1 MNNIKWWVR
10 EHDEAVIGSVICTFI
25 LSFILFLAVPVKDSM
40 MVEATWWTWDIPVEI
55 YTAKDFDS
63 LSRPPKDAYDI
74 RSEVETYYKDETYY
88 TYDSDGNRIS
98 HTRSVPRYRTRYY
111 YKRNVWIFS
120 YNITSTGV
128 DKKPYEA
135 NCDIPFSVP
144 NPNLGDKRRLDHKES
159 YEVVGSEDDK
169 TRKFE
174 VSKNDW
180 ELIDVGG
187 MIYYKRYR
195 FGDKIW
201 DVKFEEEK

>member
-10 EHDEAVIGSVICTFI
+10 EHEETTIGIVVTALI

-40 MVEATWWTWDIPVEI
+40 MVEATWWTWDIPIEV

-63 LSRPPKDAYDI
+63 LSHPPKDAYDV
-74 RSEVETYYKDETYY
+74 RAESEIYYTTQTYY
-88 TYDSDGNRIS
+88 TTDSNGHQVS
-98 HTRSVPRYRTRYY
+98 HTQRIPHIRTRYY

-120 YNITSTGV
+120 HNITSTGV

-144 NPNLGDKRRLDHKES
+144 NPNLGDKRRLDHKET

-180 ELIDVGG
+180 ELIDTDG
-187 MIYYKRYR
+187 MIYYKRFR

-201 DVKFEEEK
+201 DVRFEEEK